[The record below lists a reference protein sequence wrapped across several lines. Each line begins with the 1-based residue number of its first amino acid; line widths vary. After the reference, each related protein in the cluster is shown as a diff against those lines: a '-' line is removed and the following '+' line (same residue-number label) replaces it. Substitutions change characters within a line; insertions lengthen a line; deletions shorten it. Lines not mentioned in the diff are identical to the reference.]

1 MGTIQELVGGMSN
14 KIYLL
19 NDNVILRLF
28 GVNSNILVNCDNEK
42 YILQNLEAKNLS
54 PKIILD
60 FDGGRLEEYIKNSRI
75 LTTFDVLHNKTIL
88 TNLIKKIKEL
98 HSVKLN
104 LDHKPVLIEN
114 INNWTN
120 EAIKLDSSYEKI
132 YELKDY
138 ILNQLNNTNT
148 LGIVLCHNDLNKSNI
163 LVEKDISTIKLID
176 FEYSGYNFIEFEIAN
191 FLCELLI
198 DYNEDGFEF
207 IDFDLT
213 DISKLVCELYTDN
226 YDDSVILIN
235 NLKIFFVATNYLWII
250 WSIIKSN
257 NNDSLHYKLFIENRT
272 NLLKKWL
279 V

>member
-28 GVNSNILVNCDNEK
+28 GVNSDVLVNCDNEK
-42 YILQNLEAKNLS
+42 YILQTLGAKNLS

-75 LTTFDVLHNKTIL
+75 LTTFDILHNKTIL
-88 TNLIKKIKEL
+88 INLIGKIKEL
-98 HSVKLN
+98 HNINLN
-104 LDHKPVLIEN
+104 HTKPALIEN

-120 EAIKLDSSYEKI
+120 SAIKLDPSYNEI
-132 YELKDY
+132 YDLKDY
-138 ILNQLNNTNT
+138 ILNQLNNINT

-176 FEYSGYNFIEFEIAN
+176 FEYCGYNFIEFEIAN
-191 FLCELLI
+191 FLCELLFE
-198 DYNEDGFEF
+198 YNEVGFEF

-226 YDDSVILIN
+226 YDDSVILFN

-257 NNDSLHYKLFIENRT
+257 NNGSLHYKIFIENRT